1 MSFPVFPCINESVA
15 HFTCIII
22 TDFNLTSLFQMEL
35 VVEPPVKCST
45 LLFVNRDSIGFCE
58 CRICFDVQLD
68 PVQCQNGHGYCRSC
82 IENWIQGCETRHESA
97 KCPTCAVELNKDN
110 LVPNRTV
117 EGMISGS
124 LVYCFTQLPRL
135 LLLGGAGAVGEQ
147 DHENMEPDSSSSSSS
162 SSSSRKRKSAN
173 SKAAKSV
180 KARIDR
186 CIWQGAL
193 RNAADHFRECEF
205 AGVNCGFEGC
215 GMVVVRPELAAH
227 SRVCDHRTF
236 VCKWIGCSVQLKAMD
251 RDQHHLDCPKRVVRC
266 PNDYDGCHQS
276 IAFDSMAQHRALCPY
291 ESCDCPFADVGC
303 TARMLRREI
312 EKHKHDQCVKH
323 NDLMLTAFKEQR
335 QAMESMKDHVMP
347 NVEKI
352 VLRVKHDVLIGKEP
366 IVTRFPTNPTT
377 ICSEDL
383 VTRGFTMTF
392 SVETKETRPEY
403 QDFMACILRS
413 ARVYSRAI

>member
-1 MSFPVFPCINESVA
+1 
-15 HFTCIII
+15 
-22 TDFNLTSLFQMEL
+22 
-35 VVEPPVKCST
+35 
-45 LLFVNRDSIGFCE
+45 
-58 CRICFDVQLD
+58 
-68 PVQCQNGHGYCRSC
+68 
-82 IENWIQGCETRHESA
+82 
-97 KCPTCAVELNKDN
+97 
-110 LVPNRTV
+110 
-117 EGMISGS
+117 
-124 LVYCFTQLPRL
+124 
-135 LLLGGAGAVGEQ
+135 
-147 DHENMEPDSSSSSSS
+147 
-162 SSSSRKRKSAN
+162 
-173 SKAAKSV
+173 
-180 KARIDR
+180 
-186 CIWQGAL
+186 
-193 RNAADHFRECEF
+193 
-205 AGVNCGFEGC
+205 
-215 GMVVVRPELAAH
+215 MVVVRPELAAH

-291 ESCDCPFADVGC
+291 ESCDCLFADVGY

-392 SVETKETRPEY
+392 SVETKESRPEY
-403 QDFMACILRS
+403 QDFYGLYLTIRQGLFPCNLNCTFEVVHHDGLPISEKKLVNKLVFTENKGWGLPKFISKAEVASPASPYVKDGYVTFKVTFSFI
-413 ARVYSRAI
+413 